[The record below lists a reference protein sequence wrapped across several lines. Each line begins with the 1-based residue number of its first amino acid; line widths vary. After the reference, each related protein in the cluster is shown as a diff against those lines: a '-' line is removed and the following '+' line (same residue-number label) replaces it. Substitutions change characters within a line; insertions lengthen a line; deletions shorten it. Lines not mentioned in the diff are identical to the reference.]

1 MAQEAL
7 LRMHTFQQSKKLEN
21 AQAFL
26 YRTANNLVVDQIRR
40 ARVHDKYLN
49 SEILPEHPNEDDNF
63 ALSAERAASAEQEL
77 HRIYEIVDQMPIK
90 VRQAFLVHRG
100 KNLSYPEIAQ
110 EVGVSVSMIE
120 KHIIRA
126 LK

>member
-63 ALSAERAASAEQEL
+63 APSAERAVSAEQEL

-90 VRQAFLVHRG
+90 VRQAFLVHLA
-100 KNLSYPEIAQ
+100 KISAI
-110 EVGVSVSMIE
+110 
-120 KHIIRA
+120 
-126 LK
+126 LKSRRKWASPSA